1 MVAAWYA
8 SIYKAF
14 FIASIVAFIIGFC
27 STGNTCLNS
36 YLAGYSLLAMGILTL
51 ITRMLNVMHV
61 SSLSMFLTG
70 FFPFILMLCILA
82 ILMYVII
89 VNKSK
94 IIHEQVSKDYYTFS
108 NVTVILF
115 LLQVYLVYSSISTGE
130 HQISKTTSGFL
141 YFLGMLSLIST
152 YILYNILTYFVTDGF
167 YTKTN
172 VL

>member
-1 MVAAWYA
+1 
-8 SIYKAF
+8 
-14 FIASIVAFIIGFC
+14 
-27 STGNTCLNS
+27 
-36 YLAGYSLLAMGILTL
+36 
-51 ITRMLNVMHV
+51 
-61 SSLSMFLTG
+61 MFLTG